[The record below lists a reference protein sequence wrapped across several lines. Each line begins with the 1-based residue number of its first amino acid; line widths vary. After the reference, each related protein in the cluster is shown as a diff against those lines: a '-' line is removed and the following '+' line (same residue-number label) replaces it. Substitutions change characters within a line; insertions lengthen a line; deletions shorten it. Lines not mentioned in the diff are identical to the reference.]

1 MEYLD
6 QGWDYTMA
14 IPRSEIRLRLA
25 CMWPILL
32 GGETLKLVQNSP
44 NLLSSNYQIKVTRG
58 CVYKIICMTIIT
70 GGSGSA
76 GTIYWKK
83 LYNQVT
89 KTYAA

>member
-1 MEYLD
+1 
-6 QGWDYTMA
+6 MA

-44 NLLSSNYQIKVTRG
+44 NLLSPDYQVKITRG
-58 CVYKIICMTIIT
+58 CVYKII
-70 GGSGSA
+70 GSDNRYWWIR
-76 GTIYWKK
+76 IYRNYLLEK
-83 LYNQVT
+83 LYNQLT